1 MTFPWPR
8 VCAAAPV
15 TAVFKR
21 TAEDFR
27 VRETLAFKPCG
38 SGEHLYLRIEKT
50 NVTTPFLAG
59 EIARGFDVAPVA
71 VGYAGMKDRRS
82 IGEQWFSVSTSKDET
97 AFPAIDGVRLL
108 NATRHPRKLRKGQ
121 LAGNHFDICLR
132 DLGEGDWDRRLHH
145 VVTHGAPNY
154 FGPQRFG
161 GDNLHA
167 ALAWLPD
174 RRRIRL
180 SRFKQGLYLSVLR
193 SYLFN
198 EVLGARVEA
207 GNWNRPV
214 DGEVLE
220 DGVETATPTGPLWG
234 RGRSAALGTAAEIE
248 SAALAAQQKLLA
260 LLEHAGL
267 TQGRRSLVLRPENMR
282 WWTHEGGLKVSFR
295 LRPGGYA
302 TAMLREVFDLVQP
315 ETASS

>member
-8 VCAAAPV
+8 VCPAAPV
-15 TAVFKR
+15 SAVFKR

-27 VRETLAFKPCG
+27 VREALGFKPCG

-82 IGEQWFSVSTSKDET
+82 IGEQWFSVCTSKNET
-97 AFPAIDGVRLL
+97 ALPGIEGVRLVS
-108 NATRHPRKLRKGQ
+108 ATRHTRKLRKGQ
-121 LAGNHFDICLR
+121 LAGNHFDIRLR
-132 DLGEGDWDRRLHH
+132 DLGDGEWERRLHR
-145 VVTHGAPNY
+145 VVTHGVPNY

-174 RRRIRL
+174 RRRTRL

-207 GNWNRPV
+207 GSWNRPV

-220 DGVETATPTGPLWG
+220 EGAETVTPTGPLWG
-234 RGRSAALGTAAEIE
+234 RGRSAAFGTAAEIE
-248 SAALAAQQKLLA
+248 SAALAAHRDLLA
-260 LLEHAGL
+260 LLEHVGL
-267 TQGRRSLVLRPENMR
+267 TQGRRSLVLRPEQVR
-282 WWTHEGGLKVSFR
+282 WCSHEGGLKVGFWLPS
-295 LRPGGYA
+295 GSYA

-315 ETASS
+315 EAASS